1 MKRGLAA
8 MPDQVGLVI
17 GPTGATGGPIAAA
30 LARRSG
36 WRVYGMSRTAPLHEV
51 PFIHL
56 VADLTDPASCR
67 RALATI
73 EPVTHAF
80 FAARAPFREGGV
92 EDVEGNVAMLA
103 ATLDAL
109 AARSDALEHVHLLEG
124 IKWYGM
130 HLGPYPTPSRE
141 DDPRHLPPNFYYDQ
155 QDLLSARAALARWS
169 WSASRPSYI
178 CDFAPDRA
186 RNLITVLG
194 TYAAICRELNVPLDF
209 PGSAAGYSVLS
220 ELSDATCLAEAI
232 VFISTHDSG
241 KNAAFNVTNGDSF
254 RWCQVWPLLAQWF
267 GIPCG
272 VPRHMKLATWMA
284 DKAPVWNRIVARH
297 GLEQRPLESLASWAF
312 ADFVFAKEWDLVTD
326 TGRLRRAG
334 FNACVDTIAML
345 RDQLNQYRE
354 AGLLPR

>member
-1 MKRGLAA
+1 
-8 MPDQVGLVI
+8 MPEHVALVI

-30 LARRSG
+30 LARRG
-36 WRVYGMSRTAPLHEV
+36 WRVYGIFRTAPSWGV
-51 PFIHL
+51 SFTPIA
-56 VADLTDPASCR
+56 ADLTDPTSCR

-109 AARSDALEHVHLLEG
+109 AGRSAVLEHVHLLEG

-155 QDLLSARAALARWS
+155 QDLLSARAAQARWS

-178 CDFAPDRA
+178 CEFAPNRS

-194 TYAAICRELNVPLDF
+194 AYAAICRELNVPLDF
-209 PGSAAGYSVLS
+209 PGSAAAYSVLS
-220 ELSDATCLAEAI
+220 ELSDPPFLAEAI
-232 VFISTHDSG
+232 IFPSTHETG
-241 KNAAFNVTNGDSF
+241 RNAAFNVTNGDCF
-254 RWCQVWPLLAQWF
+254 RWCQVWPRLAQWF

-272 VPRHMKLATWMA
+272 VPRGMKLAKWMV
-284 DKAPVWNRIVARH
+284 DKGPVWERIVARH
-297 GLEQRPLESLASWAF
+297 ELEPRSLGSLASWEF
-312 ADFVFAKEWDLVTD
+312 ADFVFEKEWDLLTD

-334 FNACVDTIAML
+334 FNACVDTIAMI
-345 RDQLNQYRE
+345 RDQLGQYRD
-354 AGLLPR
+354 ARL

>member
-1 MKRGLAA
+1 
-8 MPDQVGLVI
+8 MPDRVALVI
-17 GPTGATGGPIAAA
+17 GPTGATGGPLAAA
-30 LARRSG
+30 LARRPG
-36 WRVYGMSRTAPLHEV
+36 WRVYGMSRNAPPAAA
-51 PFIHL
+51 PFKHL

-109 AARSDALEHVHLLEG
+109 EARSNVLEHAHLLEG
-124 IKWYGM
+124 TKWYGM
-130 HLGPYPTPSRE
+130 HLGPYPTPARE
-141 DDPRHLPPNFYYDQ
+141 EDPRHLPPNFYYDQ
-155 QDLLSARAALARWS
+155 QDLLSARAAQARWN

-178 CDFAPDRA
+178 CDFAPNRC

-194 TYAAICRELNVPLDF
+194 TYAAICRELNMPLDF

-232 VFISTHDSG
+232 IFIATHETG

-272 VPRHMKLATWMA
+272 VPRHIKLARCMA
-284 DKAPVWNRIVARH
+284 DKGPVWDRIVARH
-297 GLEQRPLESLASWAF
+297 GLQPRSLESLASWEF
-312 ADFVFAKEWDLVTD
+312 ADFVFENEWDLLTD

-334 FNACVDTIAML
+334 FNMCVDTIAML
-345 RDQLNQYRE
+345 RDQLDRYRD
-354 AGLLPR
+354 ARLLPR

>member
-1 MKRGLAA
+1 MSDRVA
-8 MPDQVGLVI
+8 LVI

-30 LARRSG
+30 LARHSG
-36 WRVYGMSRTAPLHEV
+36 WRVYGMSRTAPTGEV
-51 PFIHL
+51 PFTHIA
-56 VADLTDPASCR
+56 ADLTDAASCR
-67 RALATI
+67 QALAAI
-73 EPVTHAF
+73 EPVTHGF

-92 EDVEGNVAMLA
+92 EDVAGNVTMLA
-103 ATLDAL
+103 ATLDAVE
-109 AARSDALEHVHLLEG
+109 AYSDALEHVHLLEG

-155 QDLLSARAALARWS
+155 QDLLSAWAAQGGWS

-178 CDFAPDRA
+178 CDFAPDRS

-194 TYAAICRELNVPLDF
+194 AYAAICRELGVPLDF

-232 VFISTHDSG
+232 VFISTHEAG

-254 RWCQVWPLLAQWF
+254 RWSQVWPLLARWF
-267 GIPCG
+267 GISCG
-272 VPRHMKLATWMA
+272 VPRRIKLATWMA
-284 DKAPVWNRIVARH
+284 DKGPVWDRIVARH
-297 GLEQRPLESLASWAF
+297 GLRPRSLESLASWEF
-312 ADFVFAKEWDLVTD
+312 ADFVFEKEWDLLTD

-334 FNACVDTIAML
+334 FNACVDSIVML
-345 RDQLNQYRE
+345 HDQLGKYRE
-354 AGLLPR
+354 AKLLPR

>member
-1 MKRGLAA
+1 
-8 MPDQVGLVI
+8 MPEQVALVI

-30 LARRSG
+30 LARRG
-36 WRVYGMSRTAPLHEV
+36 WRVYGMSRTAPSGEV
-51 PFIHL
+51 SFTHIA
-56 VADLTDPASCR
+56 ADLTDPASCR

-109 AARSDALEHVHLLEG
+109 ASRSDVLEHVHLLEG

-155 QDLLSARAALARWS
+155 QDLLSERAARAGWS
-169 WSASRPSYI
+169 WSASRPSFI
-178 CDFAPDRA
+178 CDFAPNRS

-194 TYAAICRELNVPLDF
+194 AYAAICRELNVPLDF

-232 VFISTHDSG
+232 IFISTRDSG

-272 VPRHMKLATWMA
+272 VPRGMKLAKWMA
-284 DKAPVWNRIVARH
+284 DKGPVWDRIVARH
-297 GLEQRPLESLASWAF
+297 ELEPRSLGSLASWEF
-312 ADFVFAKEWDLVTD
+312 ADFVFEKEWDLLTD
-326 TGRLRRAG
+326 TGKLRRAG
-334 FNACVDTIAML
+334 FNACVDTIAMIH
-345 RDQLNQYRE
+345 DQLDQYRD
-354 AGLLPR
+354 ARLLPR

>member
-1 MKRGLAA
+1 
-8 MPDQVGLVI
+8 MPEHVALVI

-30 LARRSG
+30 LARRG
-36 WRVYGMSRTAPLHEV
+36 WRVYGMSRTAPSGEV
-51 PFIHL
+51 SFTHIA
-56 VADLTDPASCR
+56 ADLTDPTSCR

-109 AARSDALEHVHLLEG
+109 ASRSDVLEHVHLLEG

-155 QDLLSARAALARWS
+155 QDLLSERAARAGWS
-169 WSASRPSYI
+169 WSASRPSFI
-178 CDFAPDRA
+178 CDFAPNRS

-194 TYAAICRELNVPLDF
+194 AYAAICRELQVPLDF
-209 PGSAAGYSVLS
+209 PGTAAGYSVLS

-232 VFISTHDSG
+232 IFISTHDSG

-267 GIPCG
+267 EIPCG
-272 VPRHMKLATWMA
+272 VPRGMKLAKWMA
-284 DKAPVWNRIVARH
+284 DKGPVWDRIVARH
-297 GLEQRPLESLASWAF
+297 ELEPRSLGSLASWEF
-312 ADFVFAKEWDLVTD
+312 ADFVFEKEWDLLTD
-326 TGRLRRAG
+326 TGKLRRAG
-334 FNACVDTIAML
+334 FNACVDTIAMIH
-345 RDQLNQYRE
+345 DQLDQYRD
-354 AGLLPR
+354 ARLLPR

>member
-1 MKRGLAA
+1 MLTAA
-8 MPDQVGLVI
+8 
-17 GPTGATGGPIAAA
+17 
-30 LARRSG
+30 
-36 WRVYGMSRTAPLHEV
+36 
-51 PFIHL
+51 
-56 VADLTDPASCR
+56 
-67 RALATI
+67 
-73 EPVTHAF
+73 
-80 FAARAPFREGGV
+80 
-92 EDVEGNVAMLA
+92 
-103 ATLDAL
+103 LDAL
-109 AARSDALEHVHLLEG
+109 AGHSLALEHVHLLEG
-124 IKWYGM
+124 TKWYGM

-141 DDPRHLPPNFYYDQ
+141 DDVRHLPPNFYYDQ
-155 QDLLSARAALARWS
+155 QDLLSARAANSRWS

-272 VPRHMKLATWMA
+272 VPRHMKLATWMV
-284 DKAPVWNRIVARH
+284 DKGPVWDRIVARH
-297 GLEQRPLESLASWAF
+297 GLKPRSLESLASWEF
-312 ADFVFAKEWDLVTD
+312 ADFVFAKEWDLLTD

-345 RDQLNQYRE
+345 LDQLNQYRE
-354 AGLLPR
+354 ARLLPR

>member
-1 MKRGLAA
+1 
-8 MPDQVGLVI
+8 MPEQVALVI

-36 WRVYGMSRTAPLHEV
+36 WRVYGMSRTAPSGEA
-51 PFIHL
+51 PFTHIA
-56 VADLTDPASCR
+56 ADLTDSASCR
-67 RALATI
+67 RALAAI

-92 EDVEGNVAMLA
+92 EDVESNVAMLA

-109 AARSDALEHVHLLEG
+109 EARSDALEHVHLLEG

-155 QDLLSARAALARWS
+155 QDLLSERAARARWS

-178 CDFAPDRA
+178 CDVAPHRA

-209 PGSAAGYSVLS
+209 PGSAASYSALS

-232 VFISTHDSG
+232 IFVSTHDAG
-241 KNAAFNVTNGDSF
+241 KNTAFNVTNGDCF
-254 RWCQVWPLLAQWF
+254 RWCQVWPLLARWF

-272 VPRHMKLATWMA
+272 VPRYMKLATWMA
-284 DKAPVWNRIVARH
+284 DKGPVWDRIVARH
-297 GLEQRPLESLASWAF
+297 GLERRSLESLASWEF
-312 ADFVFAKEWDLVTD
+312 ADFVFAKEWDLLSD
-326 TGRLRRAG
+326 TGLLRRAG
-334 FNACVDTIAML
+334 FNACVDTIAMI
-345 RDQLNQYRE
+345 RDQLDRYRD
-354 AGLLPR
+354 AKLLPR

>member
-1 MKRGLAA
+1 
-8 MPDQVGLVI
+8 MPDRVALVV

-36 WRVYGMSRTAPLHEV
+36 WRVYGMSRNPPRGEAPFTHIV
-51 PFIHL
+51 
-56 VADLTDPASCR
+56 VDLTDPASCR
-67 RALATI
+67 RALATV

-109 AARSDALEHVHLLEG
+109 ATRSDALEHVHLLEG

-141 DDPRHLPPNFYYDQ
+141 DDARHLPPNFYYDQ
-155 QDLLSARAALARWS
+155 QDLLSARAVQARWN

-178 CDFAPDRA
+178 CDFAPNRS
-186 RNLITVLG
+186 RNLIPVLG

-220 ELSDATCLAEAI
+220 ELSDASCLAEAI
-232 VFISTHDSG
+232 IFLATHDTG
-241 KNAAFNVTNGDSF
+241 RNAAFNVTNGDNF
-254 RWCQVWPLLAQWF
+254 RWSQVWPLLAQWF
-267 GIPCG
+267 GMPCG

-284 DKAPVWNRIVARH
+284 DKGPVWSRIVARH
-297 GLEQRPLESLASWAF
+297 GLEQRSLESLASWEF
-312 ADFVFAKEWDLVTD
+312 ADFVFEKEWDLLSD

-334 FNACVDTIAML
+334 FNACVDTIAMI
-345 RDQLNQYRE
+345 RDQLERYRE
-354 AGLLPR
+354 ARLLPR

>member
-1 MKRGLAA
+1 

-36 WRVYGMSRTAPLHEV
+36 WRVYGMSRTAPLHEA
-51 PFIHL
+51 PFTHL

-194 TYAAICRELNVPLDF
+194 TYAAICRELNVPWTF
-209 PGSAAGYSVLS
+209 P
-220 ELSDATCLAEAI
+220 EAPP
-232 VFISTHDSG
+232 V
-241 KNAAFNVTNGDSF
+241 
-254 RWCQVWPLLAQWF
+254 
-267 GIPCG
+267 IPCCPNCRTRP
-272 VPRHMKLATWMA
+272 VSPKRSCLSPRMIQERTRRSTSPTAT
-284 DKAPVWNRIVARH
+284 
-297 GLEQRPLESLASWAF
+297 
-312 ADFVFAKEWDLVTD
+312 VFAGARSGPSWRN
-326 TGRLRRAG
+326 GSG
-334 FNACVDTIAML
+334 FPAACRVL
-345 RDQLNQYRE
+345 
-354 AGLLPR
+354 

>member
-1 MKRGLAA
+1 MLTSPIAAGVSMQRGLAA

-36 WRVYGMSRTAPLHEV
+36 WRVYGMSRTAPLHEM
-51 PFIHL
+51 PFTHL

-109 AARSDALEHVHLLEG
+109 ATRADALEHVHLLEG

-130 HLGPYPTPSRE
+130 HLG
-141 DDPRHLPPNFYYDQ
+141 
-155 QDLLSARAALARWS
+155 
-169 WSASRPSYI
+169 
-178 CDFAPDRA
+178 
-186 RNLITVLG
+186 
-194 TYAAICRELNVPLDF
+194 F

-220 ELSDATCLAEAI
+220 ELSDASCLAEAI

-284 DKAPVWNRIVARH
+284 DKGPVWDKIVARH
-297 GLEQRPLESLASWAF
+297 GLEQRSLESLASWEF
-312 ADFVFAKEWDLVTD
+312 ADFVFAKEWDLLTD

-354 AGLLPR
+354 ARLLPR